1 MRFVIVTGMSGGGK
15 STAMRLLE
23 DMGFAIVA
31 NFYVE
36 VGNGEYITEYRVYK
50 GSDWTDSDLSLDL
63 EDLVAELAAMCE
75 PYYDHSQPIY
85 EL

>member
-1 MRFVIVTGMSGGGK
+1 MYQASHTLSYFFYK
-15 STAMRLLE
+15 
-23 DMGFAIVA
+23 
-31 NFYVE
+31 YVE

-50 GSDWTDSDLSLDL
+50 GSDWTDSDLDLDL

-75 PYYDHSQPIY
+75 PYYDHNQPIY